1 MMTPTAKSTILLM
14 VLFSM
19 SSTLLLQSKLESHTR
34 IVVPTSPI
42 YESSRGD
49 KIMNFM
55 VHSHSPHK
63 FVDAFVQCAFH
74 SPKCRIHYHH
84 VQKTGGSR
92 LASRLY
98 PVLSNPPG
106 KSYQSKQWCCEDDMM
121 ARFHANVSHYC
132 RENKF
137 GIYEVAAPKFS
148 SVVQSCLNY
157 PNASDQMNSKNVN
170 VHEPSE
176 IVVLMTIREPIQL
189 TLSQIHHQCNKNY
202 NQKTKQEKQMCRTC
216 SYKGHPDYFLS
227 YVHQTNLVYQEIAS
241 EIPKMLKMFEGAR
254 RVNETVSGRHK
265 IMILDQADINRF
277 FESLAISS
285 PNGTVIPE
293 GRGNEE
299 LVHKCYFG
307 MTSHMMKALAPALEV
322 YRKLTSGIVFS
333 VDNAVQSGS

>member
-1 MMTPTAKSTILLM
+1 MSSDAKRVITLM
-14 VLFSM
+14 VLFAMTSI
-19 SSTLLLQSKLESHTR
+19 TLLQSKLEGYADIS
-34 IVVPTSPI
+34 IPNGPS
-42 YESSRGD
+42 YESYRADNNS
-49 KIMNFM
+49 NVM
-55 VHSHSPHK
+55 VHSHNPRK

-92 LASRLY
+92 LASRLF

-148 SVVQSCLNY
+148 SVIESCLNY
-157 PNASDQMNSKNVN
+157 PNESNQIVTGNVDP
-170 VHEPSE
+170 HEPNE
-176 IVVLMTIREPIQL
+176 LVVLMTIREPIQL

-202 NQKTKQEKQMCRTC
+202 NQKTKEEKKMCRTC

-227 YVHQTNLVYQEIAS
+227 YVQQTNLVYQEIAN
-241 EIPKMLKMFEGAR
+241 EIPKMLKMFTDKRAM
-254 RVNETVSGRHK
+254 RVGDTTNGIHK
-265 IMILDQADINRF
+265 ILILDQADIDRF
-277 FESLAISS
+277 FESLAMSS

-299 LVHKCYFG
+299 QVHKCYFG
-307 MTSHMMKALAPALEV
+307 MTSHMMKELAPALEV
-322 YRKLTSGIVFS
+322 YRSLTSGLVF
-333 VDNAVQSGS
+333 